1 MQICGSLTILWH
13 CLSLGLENEN
23 QPFPVLWLTPWRSPG
38 LNTGMGSPSL
48 LQGVFPTQ
56 GSNPGLPYCGQILY
70 HLSHKGSPR
79 ILECSLSLLQQIF
92 PTQESN
98 RGLLHCS
105 WIFFTN
111 WAIRKASDQFHPRI
125 ILLSP
130 MSLLCSTC
138 IPAFLVVII
147 QLQECPGLDFHRLS
161 NSSQNSIFSQHL
173 LFRNFPKAQGNYF
186 LHVLGSPGLC
196 SHPT

>member
-105 WIFFTN
+105 WIFFYQLSYQESLRPVSSKNHITESYVSALFHMQSSFPCGN
-111 WAIRKASDQFHPRI
+111 NTAARVSWA
-125 ILLSP
+125 
-130 MSLLCSTC
+130 
-138 IPAFLVVII
+138 
-147 QLQECPGLDFHRLS
+147 
-161 NSSQNSIFSQHL
+161 
-173 LFRNFPKAQGNYF
+173 
-186 LHVLGSPGLC
+186 
-196 SHPT
+196 